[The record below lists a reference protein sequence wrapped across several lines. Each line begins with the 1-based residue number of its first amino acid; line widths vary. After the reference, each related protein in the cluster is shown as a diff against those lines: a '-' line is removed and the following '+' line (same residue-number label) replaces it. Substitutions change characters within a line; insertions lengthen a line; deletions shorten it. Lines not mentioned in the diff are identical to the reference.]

1 MDDRHFSKIEKKTS
15 IALSKMAFYEILN
28 YEENYVFIRK
38 PNQSFLLVQN
48 LALLSIKLNFF
59 LKFNAFLLQT

>member
-28 YEENYVFIRK
+28 YDSKKKIMYLLENQISL
-38 PNQSFLLVQN
+38 SFWC
-48 LALLSIKLNFF
+48 K
-59 LKFNAFLLQT
+59 T